1 MSEELLVYSRVIMY
15 SLAAL
20 FLGLFT
26 VIQKENSR
34 RLKNITL
41 AVFFVVGA
49 VGLMMRVSVGVQTQ
63 AFINDWFG
71 TPLFAFYLYAL
82 VRDFYKHGRNG
93 HDKNEQTHQ

>member
-1 MSEELLVYSRVIMY
+1 MAEELLVYGRVIMY

-49 VGLMMRVSVGVQTQ
+49 VGLMMRVAVGVQAQ
-63 AFINDWFG
+63 AFVDYWFG
-71 TPLFAFYLYAL
+71 IPSLAFYLYAL
-82 VRDFYKHGRNG
+82 IRDFYKHGRNG
-93 HDKNEQTHQ
+93 HDKNEQPHS